1 MTGDGSCSAADE
13 VDQFNKRMRQVDGEQ
28 QRTNASAL
36 RRTKRL
42 CRKTMGRHAG
52 FLSF

>member
-1 MTGDGSCSAADE
+1 VTADGSCSTADE

-28 QRTNASAL
+28 KRNNASAV

-42 CRKTMGRHAG
+42 CRKTMGRPAG
-52 FLSF
+52 FPSF